1 MDEAVSDHRNA
12 VAVSTSQPVASWPSA
27 SILAMT
33 TRMAA
38 KRVLLI
44 EDNKDAREMLR
55 MMLELAG
62 HVVYEAA
69 DGVAGLALVTAE
81 RPDVGI
87 IDIGLPR
94 MDGYQVARRIRDLP
108 HGRDMLLLAL
118 TGYGAPADVK
128 RSEEHGFNH
137 HLVKPV
143 DPDYLTQVIHTRVAA
158 R

>member
-1 MDEAVSDHRNA
+1 MR
-12 VAVSTSQPVASWPSA
+12 
-27 SILAMT
+27 
-33 TRMAA
+33 

-69 DGVAGLALVTAE
+69 DGARGLELLNAE

-118 TGYGAPADVK
+118 TGYGSPTDVK
-128 RSEEHGFNH
+128 RAEEHGFDH

-143 DPDYLTQVIHTRVAA
+143 DPDVLTQVIRNGAA
-158 R
+158 AS

>member
-1 MDEAVSDHRNA
+1 M
-12 VAVSTSQPVASWPSA
+12 
-27 SILAMT
+27 
-33 TRMAA
+33 
-38 KRVLLI
+38 LLI
-44 EDNKDAREMLR
+44 EDSADARDMLR

-62 HVVYEAA
+62 HVVYDAA
-69 DGVAGLALVTAE
+69 DGARGLELLETM

-118 TGYGAPADVK
+118 TGYGSPADAQAAA
-128 RSEEHGFNH
+128 EHGFDH

-143 DPDYLTQVIHTRVAA
+143 DPDQLA
-158 R
+158 RLLN

>member
-1 MDEAVSDHRNA
+1 
-12 VAVSTSQPVASWPSA
+12 
-27 SILAMT
+27 
-33 TRMAA
+33 
-38 KRVLLI
+38 
-44 EDNKDAREMLR
+44 MLR

-69 DGVAGLALVTAE
+69 DGASGLELVNTE

-94 MDGYQVARRIRDLP
+94 MNGYQVARRIRDLP

-118 TGYGAPADVK
+118 SGYGSPSDAE
-128 RSEEHGFNH
+128 RSVEHGFDH

-143 DPDYLTQVIHTRVAA
+143 DADYLTQVIYQGAA
-158 R
+158 AG

>member
-1 MDEAVSDHRNA
+1 VTPR
-12 VAVSTSQPVASWPSA
+12 
-27 SILAMT
+27 
-33 TRMAA
+33 
-38 KRVLLI
+38 RVLLI

-69 DGVAGLALVTAE
+69 DGMAGLALVDAE

-118 TGYGAPADVK
+118 TGYGSPADVK
-128 RSEEHGFNH
+128 QSEQHGFNH

-143 DPDYLTQVIHTRVAA
+143 DPDYLTQVIRNGVAA
-158 R
+158 S

>member
-1 MDEAVSDHRNA
+1 
-12 VAVSTSQPVASWPSA
+12 
-27 SILAMT
+27 
-33 TRMAA
+33 
-38 KRVLLI
+38 
-44 EDNKDAREMLR
+44 

-69 DGVAGLALVTAE
+69 DGASGLELVNAE

-118 TGYGAPADVK
+118 TGYGSPADVM
-128 RSEEHGFNH
+128 RSKEHGFDH

-143 DPDYLTQVIHTRVAA
+143 DIKSLRTLLRQTAGA
-158 R
+158 